1 MLRLRKAA
9 GHIKGFG
16 ISHFR
21 HGLSFLA
28 YRNLLPPGWSDRLI
42 SNFWEERALDIH
54 ARWGKGT
61 DDYAALRRIIARY
74 QWKSVLDVGCGS
86 GRLFPLYRQCGVQY
100 ITGIDLS
107 VTALALAHE
116 AYPDVQLRQLRL
128 EELDYPVASFDL
140 GVCNRV
146 LQHVPETHIGSGIQ
160 KLCDMC
166 RYVYINELT
175 DSDQLHQTFWMSMH
189 DYRRL
194 FQQSGFTC
202 LESERI
208 GPQTY
213 YLFGRA
219 S

>member
-1 MLRLRKAA
+1 VPRLRKMT
-9 GHIKGFG
+9 GRIKGFG

-21 HGLSFLA
+21 YGLSFLA
-28 YRNLLPPGWSDRLI
+28 YRNLLPRGWSNRLI
-42 SNFWEERALDIH
+42 SNFWEERAIDIH

-61 DDYAALRRIIARY
+61 DDYAALRLIIARY
-74 QWKSVLDVGCGS
+74 HCKSVLDVGCGS
-86 GRLFPLYRQCGVQY
+86 GRLFSLYRQCGMQS
-100 ITGIDLS
+100 ILGIDLS
-107 VTALALAHE
+107 ATALALARQTD
-116 AYPDVQLRQLRL
+116 PDVQLLQARI
-128 EELDYPVASFDL
+128 EELNYPPASFDI

-146 LQHVPETHIGSGIQ
+146 LQHVPQTHIGVSIQ
-160 KLCDMC
+160 KLCSMC

-175 DSDQLHQTFWMSMH
+175 ASDQLNTMFWMNVH
-189 DYRRL
+189 DYRCL